1 MERDVDTVPLPF
13 LADNADTTA
22 HDVNPTDTH
31 EHYAADQPWQRPYRP
46 GPYRVAGA
54 AMLLMLASYLLFATL
69 IDAAAGSASGAG
81 ALLVAA
87 LLLVAWALRSLRM
100 GIWVSGRGLRRTGL
114 FRTVTVEWRRV
125 GRVRT
130 AQQPV
135 RWLALPRTVQGQALV
150 IERGD
155 GTELPALLTDHNAD
169 FLGRPESFDI
179 AADAIE
185 GWADALCRRR

>member
-1 MERDVDTVPLPF
+1 MERDVGSVPLPF

-22 HDVNPTDTH
+22 HDVNPTDAH

-100 GIWVSGRGLRRTGL
+100 GIWGSGRG
-114 FRTVTVEWRRV
+114 
-125 GRVRT
+125 
-130 AQQPV
+130 
-135 RWLALPRTVQGQALV
+135 
-150 IERGD
+150 
-155 GTELPALLTDHNAD
+155 
-169 FLGRPESFDI
+169 
-179 AADAIE
+179 
-185 GWADALCRRR
+185 